1 MQKLEAVTLVYTE
14 KRYSLSAMIKDGS
27 SSCLMPMLLRFS
39 PEALNCPA
47 WVDGGMPESLSILK
61 VPMLLYTVQGATVES
76 SKPGLLIR
84 LVGPDAAVVVVV
96 GSTSTVEVA
105 TEVVMVDESDNVSYS
120 VVAVVSYAKAVDDS
134 VSLVSVV
141 LDGATEMAIEE
152 EGLHGDANVMWQ
164 SAKS

>member
-1 MQKLEAVTLVYTE
+1 MVYTE
-14 KRYSLSAMIKDGS
+14 KRYSLSTTIKDGP

-39 PEALNCPA
+39 PEVLNFPA
-47 WVDGGMPESLSILK
+47 WVDGGMPESLSIIR

-84 LVGPDAAVVVVV
+84 FVGPDAAVVVVV
-96 GSTSTVEVA
+96 GSTSALEVA
-105 TEVVMVDESDNVSYS
+105 TEVAMVDEPDNVSYS
-120 VVAVVSYAKAVDDS
+120 VVAVVSYVKAVDDS

-141 LDGATEMAIEE
+141 LADDTERTVEE

>member
-1 MQKLEAVTLVYTE
+1 
-14 KRYSLSAMIKDGS
+14 
-27 SSCLMPMLLRFS
+27 MPMLLRFS

-47 WVDGGMPESLSILK
+47 WVDGGMPESLSIIR

-84 LVGPDAAVVVVV
+84 FVGPDAAVVVVV
-96 GSTSTVEVA
+96 GSTSALEVA
-105 TEVVMVDESDNVSYS
+105 TEVAMVDEPDNVSYS
-120 VVAVVSYAKAVDDS
+120 VVAVVSYVKAVDDS

-141 LDGATEMAIEE
+141 LADDTERTVEE

>member
-1 MQKLEAVTLVYTE
+1 
-14 KRYSLSAMIKDGS
+14 
-27 SSCLMPMLLRFS
+27 MPMLLRFS
-39 PEALNCPA
+39 PEVLNCPA
-47 WVDGGMPESLSILK
+47 WVDGGMPESLSIIR

-84 LVGPDAAVVVVV
+84 FVGPDAAVVVVV
-96 GSTSTVEVA
+96 GSTSALEVA
-105 TEVVMVDESDNVSYS
+105 TEVAMVDEPDNVSYS
-120 VVAVVSYAKAVDDS
+120 VVAVVSYVKAVDDS

-141 LDGATEMAIEE
+141 LADDTERTVEE